1 MPYYVYE
8 GRNMVGKLQKGR
20 LKASSKKDAVS
31 TLKEK
36 GIKISEIKEL
46 DSIFL
51 KDVQFGNP
59 VKPKDMVIYLRQF
72 ATLIKAGISLVQSTK
87 ILAAQSNSKSL
98 SSTLYEIG
106 EQLESGRPFSEAAAM
121 HPKVF
126 SNLFINMMKAGEVG
140 GNLDEILERL
150 AVYYEKQYD
159 TRQKIISALTYP
171 AIVGGIAILI
181 VFFLLSFVVPRF
193 ASMFANLGADL
204 PLITVMTL
212 ALSDFFQNFWYVALI
227 VPIIL
232 VVIYKGLALKNDNF
246 QYWVDKMKLKIPIFG
261 PLLQKAAL
269 VRMTST
275 LSSLI
280 SSSVPILQSLQ
291 VTQKV
296 VENRVV
302 EDAIAKSYKS
312 LEKGDQLSKPLREFP
327 IFPPLVIQM
336 MAIGEET
343 GSLDYM
349 LAKVSEFYDSEL
361 EYTTDRL
368 KTLIE
373 PIMILFLAFIV
384 GGIVAAIAIP
394 MFSIFD
400 QIN

>member
-204 PLITVMTL
+204 PLITVLTL
-212 ALSDFFQNFWYVALI
+212 ALSDFFQTFWYIALI

-232 VVIYKGLALKNDNF
+232 MVIYKGLALKNDNF